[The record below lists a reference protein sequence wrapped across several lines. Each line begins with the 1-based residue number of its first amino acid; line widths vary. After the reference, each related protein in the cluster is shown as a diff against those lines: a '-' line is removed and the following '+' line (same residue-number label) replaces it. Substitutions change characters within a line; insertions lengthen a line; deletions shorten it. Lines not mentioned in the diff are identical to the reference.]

1 MRCWGRSC
9 PRKIKDLNK
18 RFKYCWGT
26 QFIYNQI
33 LLDLYVFICP
43 GKAEQQTLY
52 EDYLKHNG
60 NWKKGLIW
68 REIVRRHR
76 GASRGVRRWLT
87 RDQLIVHFGNNAK
100 VADAVIQRKKDT
112 PDLKNEVRGHPD
124 HPDLP
129 GPCNSTMC
137 LWVPCWDIKL
147 NIIHIIIII
156 TPYAGYIINI
166 YIYIYTCLVK
176 SDQPIQPPDLEQY
189 LILTEDEEIA
199 EDEDL
204 MTDMF
209 QCRESGGQ
217 DDSSTD
223 EGSDSKSTDSTS
235 SDDKKKKKKKK
246 GKSKSKGKNAKSK
259 KSKKNKKKKGK
270 KSESEDEETKKIRE
284 MEKKAQKAYMHGW
297 CRHYSFT
304 FL

>member
-166 YIYIYTCLVK
+166 YIYMFSQIGPAHPAARFGAV
-176 SDQPIQPPDLEQY
+176 PHPHRRRGNRWRWRPD
-189 LILTEDEEIA
+189 DGHVSVPGVGW
-199 EDEDL
+199 
-204 MTDMF
+204 
-209 QCRESGGQ
+209 SGWQQHWRGF
-217 DDSSTD
+217 
-223 EGSDSKSTDSTS
+223 
-235 SDDKKKKKKKK
+235 
-246 GKSKSKGKNAKSK
+246 
-259 KSKKNKKKKGK
+259 
-270 KSESEDEETKKIRE
+270 
-284 MEKKAQKAYMHGW
+284 W
-297 CRHYSFT
+297 
-304 FL
+304 